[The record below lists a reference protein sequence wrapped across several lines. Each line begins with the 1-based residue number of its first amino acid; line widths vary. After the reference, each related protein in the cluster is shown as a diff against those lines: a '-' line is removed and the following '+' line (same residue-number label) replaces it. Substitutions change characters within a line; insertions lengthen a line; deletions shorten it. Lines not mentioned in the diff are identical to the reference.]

1 MIITL
6 NVTDSQ
12 EAGITHYYDIAQ
24 AQRTEENLER
34 AAQVPPDDPLPALVF
49 EDYASARIGGCL
61 DVWGAEAS
69 ASTVAAMQLD
79 QKYSAATPEEQ
90 QKVEAWS
97 DAQPTGSALA

>member
-1 MIITL
+1 MTCQRCE
-6 NVTDSQ
+6 TR
-12 EAGITHYYDIAQ
+12 EA
-24 AQRTEENLER
+24 
-34 AAQVPPDDPLPALVF
+34 LPGH
-49 EDYASARIGGCL
+49 RM
-61 DVWGAEAS
+61 VWCAEAS